1 MSSLIIL
8 TEEDDSLAE
17 LSDLSVILVGLF
29 QTTLLLGM
37 ISAVYKLPGHD
48 GGGLWPIYVNEH
60 YSLQTSQVRA
70 RYSRECVHV
79 K

>member
-8 TEEDDSLAE
+8 TEEEDSLAE

-48 GGGLWPIYVNEH
+48 GGGLWPIYVTEH
-60 YSLQTSQVRA
+60 YSLQTSQVRS
-70 RYSRECVHV
+70 RYVCTVHV
-79 K
+79 YM

>member
-8 TEEDDSLAE
+8 TEEEDSLAE

-48 GGGLWPIYVNEH
+48 GGGLWPIYVKEH
-60 YSLQTSQVRA
+60 YSLQTSQVRS
-70 RYSRECVHV
+70 RYVRECVHV